1 MGRENQNTLY
11 EKKICFNRKNSY
23 KNISSLSIACVEHAQ
38 EGAGH
43 LEFSFHNVLRYVI
56 SK

>member
-43 LEFSFHNVLRYVI
+43 LEFFFHNVLRYVI